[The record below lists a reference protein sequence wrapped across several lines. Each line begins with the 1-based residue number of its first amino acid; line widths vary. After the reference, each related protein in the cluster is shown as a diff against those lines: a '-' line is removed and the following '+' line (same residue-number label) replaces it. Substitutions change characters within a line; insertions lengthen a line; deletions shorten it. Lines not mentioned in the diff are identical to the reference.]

1 MKRKVIDNRY
11 EILKKLGSGA
21 TGSVYKVMDLKDK
34 KIIALKILSK
44 QKTSSEAV
52 QRFKR
57 EFRLLAGLH
66 HPNLCSVYDFGMLKD
81 GRSYFTMEYI
91 EGPNIFEFTK
101 KLPYEKIYP
110 VRKNISNGVYP
121 LIIQLCRAL
130 EYIHSKGLIHYDIK
144 LGNVLIAK
152 GKEQGAESK
161 KPYAQSP
168 VFCVKLMDFGLAGE
182 ERIKGGT
189 LIRGTFPYIAP
200 EVIKGLAIDRR
211 ADLYSLGVLLYG
223 IFTKRPF
230 KKGKASFMTL
240 IKQSIGRVSELP
252 SKIVSDIP
260 DGLERLIMRLIAFE
274 PSERLS
280 RANEVI
286 KEINKISGLRF
297 KVDTE
302 KTLEAYLLSSRF
314 VGRDKE
320 MGLLK
325 SSYERARNG
334 EGKVILVTGNAGI
347 GKSRLLRE
355 FKVFTQF
362 RRGHCFSGYAHK
374 DKTQPLEPFYDIFRE
389 LINYIGDGSGNKL
402 SLAILFK
409 MFPDLINGHL
419 KKNLPKLVPL
429 EPKQEKL
436 RTFDALSDLIR
447 YIASELGE
455 IVILLENLHW
465 ADDLSIQFLEY
476 LGRNLE
482 NRNIFICGI
491 CRKEELKGN
500 LVIKRMM
507 TNLRNEDCFNEIEL
521 RSLKFRSL
529 YSFLDSIITSE
540 SNSVA
545 LTKYLMKKT
554 GGNPFFVEEIMRT
567 LLRKRR
573 VNIGERVAIED
584 LKQISIPG
592 TIEEI
597 VLKGVKN
604 MDSNSQKVIKFAA
617 VLLKSFDYNLM
628 KRLTGFEDVELS
640 KALWE
645 LKRNQILIEE
655 GNKYRFYHATLREAV
670 NKRMAYSEKRKLYY
684 QTGMILELIYK
695 TNTEKVV
702 EDLAYYFINAK
713 DSKKGVQYGLQAARK
728 SSERYA
734 DEQAI
739 RFYRGVL
746 SLLGDKDPIRR
757 FDILQKLAN
766 TEVLV
771 GYYDDAIKHYKKALS
786 LKTGTIYK
794 KIKIYLGISTI
805 YGREEK
811 NNKMLHNYQRASR
824 ILNKMKSGR
833 LKALLKTFINIKIC
847 RAHQVMGNY
856 KSVNKFN
863 FDALRFPKDGL
874 KKQEAIRLQGMIYH
888 SMGIIEHNKCKS
900 GKGDYDKAISYWKKA
915 YKYYKKIKY
924 ERGIANVLN
933 NLGADYTLNFDY
945 QKAFDYYHK
954 AIQMSKKIVDPSL
967 VSTWSC
973 NYGIILTDKGCYSKA
988 LDYYQTAL
996 SISKKIGNPL
1006 IIGGSFLGFGE
1017 CFLDICNYKKA
1028 KEYYDKALKIFDTIG
1043 RRDEK
1048 IHAIGGL
1055 GNVYQT
1061 MGDYTSALKFYRKA
1075 LKISIA
1081 IGYQLNIA
1089 LSFSYIGILF
1099 MKIGEFSK
1107 AKKYIKDALKIAT
1120 SIGAQ
1125 KVTVDCYKHLCRMS
1139 IVMKNYAT
1147 GHDFYRKGIKLAE
1160 ESGMRQRVLQF
1171 LLLISEICYQEKK
1184 YLKGVKIADKAKKMA
1199 KEMGTKDLHT
1209 EALLVKVRNEIEQ
1222 GTLSK
1227 IEIIGILNEAKKIAV
1242 EISCPEI
1249 LWRVYFE
1256 YGKFLQYN
1264 KIYAKALEY
1273 YDKCH
1278 RIFIDVG
1285 SKIKNE
1291 SYRHSYLDHPDRQ
1304 AVFSA
1309 VREIKKLI

>member
-11 EILKKLGSGA
+11 KILKKLGTGA
-21 TGSVYKVMDLKDK
+21 TGIVYRIRDLKNN
-34 KIIALKILSK
+34 KIVALKILSK
-44 QKTSSEAV
+44 KKISAETV

-57 EFRLLAGLH
+57 EFRLLAGLR
-66 HPNLCSVYDFGMLKD
+66 HPNLCSVYDFGTLKD
-81 GRSYFTMEYI
+81 GRSYFTMEYVD
-91 EGPNIFEFTK
+91 GPNIFEFTK

-110 VRKNISNGVYP
+110 VRKDISNGVYP
-121 LIIQLCRAL
+121 LIVQLCRVL

-144 LGNVLIAK
+144 PGNILIHTST
-152 GKEQGAESK
+152 ESNDRG
-161 KPYAQSP
+161 
-168 VFCVKLMDFGLAGE
+168 VVKLMDFGLARE
-182 ERIKGGT
+182 QCINGGI
-189 LIRGTFPYIAP
+189 LIRGTLPYIAP
-200 EVIKGLAIDRR
+200 EVIKGLPVDHR
-211 ADLYSLGVLLYG
+211 ADLYSLGVLIYEL
-223 IFTKRPF
+223 FTRELVKLD
-230 KKGKASFMTL
+230 KKDSFSSL
-240 IKQSIGRVSELP
+240 LQQSIQLSSTLP
-252 SKIVSDIP
+252 SKIITDISGP
-260 DGLERLIMRLIAFE
+260 SGLERLIIKLIDAE
-274 PSERLS
+274 SAGRLS
-280 RANEVI
+280 RANEII
-286 KEINKISGLRF
+286 KEINKFSRSKFTLE
-297 KVDTE
+297 TE
-302 KTLEAYLLSSRF
+302 KTIEGYLLSSRF

-320 MGLLK
+320 MEVLTSL
-325 SSYERARNG
+325 YEKTRRG
-334 EGKVILVTGNAGI
+334 EGKVVLITGDAGI
-347 GKSRLLRE
+347 GKSRLLNE
-355 FKVFTQF
+355 FKIFVQLE
-362 RRGHCFSGYAHK
+362 RSPCFMGYVHR
-374 DKTQPLEPFYDIFRE
+374 DKTQILEPFHDIFKE
-389 LINYIGDGSGNKL
+389 LINYLPIDSKL
-402 SLAILFK
+402 SREIRFSLAVLFK
-409 MFPDLINGHL
+409 IFPDLTDGKLKRHL
-419 KKNLPKLVPL
+419 PRLVPL
-429 EPKQEKL
+429 EPQAEKL
-436 RTFDALSDLIR
+436 RTLNTLTELVRFVA
-447 YIASELGE
+447 AELGAM
-455 IVILLENLHW
+455 VILLEDLHW

-500 LVIKRMM
+500 LVLKRM